1 MCKLV
6 TDLWASEKEGN
17 MNALGYNT
25 PCAGTGK
32 ITLTLKPIAQLQMEG
47 KNKKPLYSDEE
58 TEITDWT

>member
-1 MCKLV
+1 
-6 TDLWASEKEGN
+6 

-32 ITLTLKPIAQLQMEG
+32 ITLTLNLTLKPIAQLQMEG

-58 TEITDWT
+58 TEITD